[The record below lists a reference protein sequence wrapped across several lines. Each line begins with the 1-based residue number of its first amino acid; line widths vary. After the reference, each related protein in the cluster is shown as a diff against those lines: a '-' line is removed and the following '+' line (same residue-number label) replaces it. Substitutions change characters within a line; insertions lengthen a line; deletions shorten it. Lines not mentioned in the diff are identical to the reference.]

1 MKAKVFVLFLMMVFE
16 AFNLNAAGINLKAK
30 KTKETK
36 VEAIYIEKI
45 SVTAPDG
52 NGKEHEL
59 EGLAFLFEIT
69 KLKKNDKVLCMQEL
83 RDFTID
89 GISYAQ
95 TTKEKLGIS
104 VEPKT
109 VIEDSYKLAEENP
122 DLKDIIKN
130 KKSGIVMETA
140 IFGADLPQNGKVSVT
155 VQVGWGDVDKEKNTS
170 SNETTE
176 DFTFEFNLS
185 DFFESEKKEVLQLIN
200 DFKKDTDFSPEHLKN
215 YSQIIVFATKNKD
228 VKITISTD
236 YLPKLNSPDDYSY
249 VFILAYICGNLEKQ
263 LVSGNYTNSA
273 KEGIEFELLKYKQL
287 KEIKKDLNIS
297 FFEDM
302 M

>member
-1 MKAKVFVLFLMMVFE
+1 MKAKVFVLFLMMFFE

-45 SVTAPDG
+45 SVPAPDG

-59 EGLAFLFEIT
+59 EGLTFLFEIT

-95 TTKEKLGIS
+95 ATKEKLGLS

-109 VIEDSYKLAEENP
+109 VIVDSYKLVEEDP
-122 DLKDIIKN
+122 DLKDIVKN
-130 KKSGIVMETA
+130 EKSGIVMQTI
-140 IFGADLPQNGKVSVT
+140 IFGSELPQKGKVSVT
-155 VQVGWGDVDKEKNTS
+155 VQVGWGDVDKEKNSS
-170 SNETTE
+170 SNEKIE
-176 DFTFEFNLS
+176 DFNFEFNLS
-185 DFFESEKKEVLQLIN
+185 ELAESEKQEVLKLIN
-200 DFKKDTDFSPEHLKN
+200 EFKKDKDFSPEHLKN
-215 YSQIIVFATKNKD
+215 YSQIIEFATKNKD
-228 VKITISTD
+228 VQITISTD

-287 KEIKKDLNIS
+287 KEIHKDISIS